1 MRWTGHTVLFLV
13 WMLSGGGAVRGP
25 GNASVVTDAV
35 IRTRGGGLP
44 LWSSG
49 EDSELP
55 GRGPGSIPGRGT
67 RFHMPQL
74 RGHRQQ
80 LKILNASTK
89 TRHSQIKLKKISHH
103 LQKLPHGPLS
113 CLPHRHSRKTP
124 VCFLPLPMHF
134 CICFKGALRGL
145 LGRLGVAWERHGP
158 PGLGPEDWK
167 AGAAIL

>member
-1 MRWTGHTVLFLV
+1 MAKTLH
-13 WMLSGGGAVRGP
+13 SQC
-25 GNASVVTDAV
+25 
-35 IRTRGGGLP
+35 
-44 LWSSG
+44 
-49 EDSELP
+49 
-55 GRGPGSIPGRGT
+55 RGPGSIPGRGT

-134 CICFKGALRGL
+134 CICFKGALIGL